1 MEHLKKRLL
10 CLWMALTL
18 LMGLSVP
25 ALAAPAS
32 QIPVYVDGQ
41 AVENAAAVVDNGV
54 TYVSLYSTTLA
65 LRPGSHLRSD
75 GMMEGEDFLLAA
87 WPGQAYLA
95 CNGRFLY
102 VPGLVRCH
110 PETCETLVPVRT
122 LATALGAAVE
132 WKDGGIYLTTG
143 GAALESGETY
153 YNAADVDLIA
163 RVVQHESGNQPL
175 AGKIGVANVILN
187 RVKLPQFPNTVYEV
201 LFQKNQFTGATNAT
215 PKAEAVIAA
224 KLALDGAN
232 TVGNACWFNG
242 VGKSFWASRHKS
254 LIVTIG
260 NHSFYG

>member
-1 MEHLKKRLL
+1 MRKRIVCLL
-10 CLWMALTL
+10 AALTL
-18 LMGLSVP
+18 LMGLCVP

-32 QIPVYVDGQ
+32 QVPIYVDGQ
-41 AVENAAAVVDNGV
+41 LVESAAAVADNGV
-54 TYVSLYSTTLA
+54 TYVSLYYTTLA
-65 LRPGSHLRSD
+65 LRPGSHLRPD

-87 WPGQAYLA
+87 WPGQAYMA

-102 VPGLVRCH
+102 IPGLVRSH
-110 PETCETLVPVRT
+110 PETYETLVPVRA
-122 LATALGAAVE
+122 LATALGATVE
-132 WKDGGIYLTTG
+132 WKDGGVYLTTV
-143 GAALESGETY
+143 GAALESGDTY
-153 YNAADVDLIA
+153 YNATDLDLIA

-187 RVKLPQFPNTVYEV
+187 RVKSSQFPGTVHEV

-215 PKAEAVIAA
+215 PKAEAIIAA
-224 KLALDGAN
+224 KLAMDGAN

-242 VGKSFWASRHKS
+242 VGKAFWASRHKS

>member
-1 MEHLKKRLL
+1 MRKRIV
-10 CLWMALTL
+10 CLFAVLTL
-18 LMGLSVP
+18 LVGLCVP

-32 QIPVYVDGQ
+32 QVPIYVDGRL
-41 AVENAAAVVDNGV
+41 VENAAAVVDNGV
-54 TYVSLYSTTLA
+54 TYVSLYHTTLA
-65 LRPGSHLRSD
+65 LRPGSHLRPD

-87 WPGQAYLA
+87 WPGQAYMA

-102 VPGLVRCH
+102 IPGLVRSH

-122 LATALGAAVE
+122 LATVLGAAVE
-132 WKDGGIYLTTG
+132 WKDGGVHLTAVGT
-143 GAALESGETY
+143 ALESGDTY
-153 YNAADVDLIA
+153 YNAADLDLIA

-187 RVKLPQFPNTVYEV
+187 RVKFSQFPNTVYGV
-201 LFQKNQFTGATNAT
+201 LFQKNQFPGATNAT

-254 LIVTIG
+254 LIITIG

>member
-1 MEHLKKRLL
+1 LRKRLV
-10 CLWMALTL
+10 CLWAVLTL
-18 LMGLSVP
+18 LTGLWVP

-32 QIPVYVDGQ
+32 QVPVYVDG
-41 AVENAAAVVDNGV
+41 EELETAAAVVDNGV
-54 TYVSLYSTTLA
+54 TYVSLYFTTLA
-65 LRPGSHLRSD
+65 LRSGSLLRPD

-102 VPGLVRCH
+102 VPGLVRSH
-110 PETCETLVPVRT
+110 PETYETLVPVRT

-132 WKDGGIYLTTG
+132 WKDGGVHFTTG
-143 GAALESGETY
+143 GPALESGDTF
-153 YNAADVDLIA
+153 YNAQDVDLIA

-187 RVKLPQFPNTVYEV
+187 RVKFPQFPNTVPEV
-201 LFQKNQFTGATNAT
+201 LAQKNQFTGATNAT

-224 KLALDGAN
+224 KLALEGAN

-242 VGKSFWASRHKS
+242 VGKSFWASQHKS